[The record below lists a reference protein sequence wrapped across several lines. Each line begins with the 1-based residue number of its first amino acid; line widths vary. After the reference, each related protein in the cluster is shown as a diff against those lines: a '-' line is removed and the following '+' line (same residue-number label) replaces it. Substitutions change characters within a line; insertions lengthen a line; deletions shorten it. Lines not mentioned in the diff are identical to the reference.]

1 LLGFAKHNINLFD
14 SAFFNLIPFY
24 SKAKGNQVQLH
35 ITSLLI
41 MLVSLII
48 LSAFFSGSEIGMMSI
63 NRYKLRYLV
72 KKKNIQAIRVNRM
85 LARPDRLLSVVLIG
99 NTLAN
104 IVASTIATLIGQR
117 YYGDAGVAIATI
129 LLTLVIL
136 VFSEMTPKTLAAI
149 YPQQVA
155 FAASFPLSVL
165 QWIFAPLVKIISFFS
180 NGILRLFGISI
191 NRIQKE
197 ALTGEELRSVV
208 HEAGGL
214 LPVEHKSMLISLLDL
229 EQATVEDIM
238 VPKADI
244 VGIDLEQPWLQLL
257 EQLETAQHTRLPIY
271 RGSIDNL
278 VGMIHSRN
286 VLNLALEN
294 KLDINS
300 FLNSADAPYFI
311 PEATPLNIQILNF
324 RKMKRRSCFVVD
336 EYGDILGLVTMEDIL
351 EEIVGEFT
359 TDIAA
364 LSRDIMPQDD
374 GSVIVDASLT
384 LRHLNRMMSWNLPS
398 IGPRTL
404 SGLIIEYL
412 GYIPPAESCLTIEN
426 YRIEILRVS
435 DNTIKGVKMIKAGK
449 KRT

>member
-1 LLGFAKHNINLFD
+1 M
-14 SAFFNLIPFY
+14 
-24 SKAKGNQVQLH
+24 QLH
-35 ITSLLI
+35 LTTLLLLLI
-41 MLVSLII
+41 FLIA

-63 NRYKLRYLV
+63 NRYKLKHLV
-72 KKKNIQAIRVNRM
+72 KKNNKQAIRVNQM
-85 LARPDRLLSVVLIG
+85 LARPDKLLSVVLIG

-104 IVASTIATLIGQR
+104 IVASTIATLIGQ
-117 YYGDAGVAIATI
+117 YFYGDVGVAVATV
-129 LLTLVIL
+129 LLTLLVL
-136 VFSEMTPKTLAAI
+136 VFAEMTPKTFAAI

-155 FAASFPLSVL
+155 FYCSLPLKIMQSL
-165 QWIFAPLVKIISFFS
+165 LAPLVQLISLTS
-180 NGILRLFGISI
+180 NGILRIFGISI
-191 NRIQKE
+191 NRIQKD

-214 LPVEHKSMLISLLDL
+214 MPVEHKSMLISLLDL

-238 VPKADI
+238 IPKSDI
-244 VGIDLEQPWLQLL
+244 VGIDLEEPWLQIL

-278 VGMIHSRN
+278 EGMIHVRD
-286 VLNLALEN
+286 VLNLALEDN
-294 KLDINS
+294 LDMEH
-300 FLNSADAPYFI
+300 LMKSADAPYFI

-359 TDIAA
+359 TDIAT
-364 LSRDIMPQDD
+364 LSRDITPQKD
-374 GSVIVDASLT
+374 GSVIIDAGIT
-384 LRHLNRMMSWNLPS
+384 LRHLNRMMSWNLPL

-412 GYIPPAESCLTIEN
+412 GYIPPADSCLMIETI
-426 YRIEILRVS
+426 
-435 DNTIKGVKMIKAGK
+435 G
-449 KRT
+449 

>member
-1 LLGFAKHNINLFD
+1 M
-14 SAFFNLIPFY
+14 
-24 SKAKGNQVQLH
+24 QLH
-35 ITSLLI
+35 ISSLLI

-63 NRYKLRYLV
+63 NRYKLRHLV
-72 KKKNIQAIRVNRM
+72 KKKNKQAMRVNQM
-85 LARPDRLLSVVLIG
+85 LARPDKLLSVVLIG

-117 YYGDAGVAIATI
+117 YYGDAGVAVATI
-129 LLTLVIL
+129 LLTLIIL

-155 FAASFPLSVL
+155 FSSSLPLYIL
-165 QWIFAPLVKIISFFS
+165 QLILAPLVQVISFCS
-180 NGILRLFGISI
+180 NGILRIFGVSI

-244 VGIDLEQPWLQLL
+244 VGIDLDQPWLQLL

-278 VGMIHSRN
+278 VGMIHARN
-286 VLNLALEN
+286 VLNLALED
-294 KLDINS
+294 KLD
-300 FLNSADAPYFI
+300 LNSLLNTADAPYFI
-311 PEATPLNIQILNF
+311 PEATPLNVQILNF

-364 LSRDIMPQDD
+364 LSRDIIPQDD
-374 GSVIVDASLT
+374 GTIIVDASLT
-384 LRHLNRMMSWNLPS
+384 LRHLNRMMSWSLPL

-412 GYIPPAESCLTIEN
+412 GYIPPSESCLTIEN

-435 DNTIKGVKMIKAGK
+435 DNTIKTVKMVKVGK
-449 KRT
+449 KRK

>member
-1 LLGFAKHNINLFD
+1 
-14 SAFFNLIPFY
+14 
-24 SKAKGNQVQLH
+24 VQLH
-35 ITSLLI
+35 LAPLLLLLFL
-41 MLVSLII
+41 LVF
-48 LSAFFSGSEIGMMSI
+48 LSAFFSSSEIGMMSI
-63 NRYKLRYLV
+63 NRYKLRHLV
-72 KKKNIQAIRVNRM
+72 KKKNKKAIRVNQM
-85 LARPDRLLSVVLIG
+85 LSRPDQLLSVVLIG

-104 IVASTIATLIGQR
+104 IVSSTIATLIGQ
-117 YYGDAGVAIATI
+117 YFYGDLGVAVATV
-129 LLTLVIL
+129 LLTLIVL
-136 VFSEMTPKTLAAI
+136 VFAEMTPKTFAAI

-155 FAASFPLSVL
+155 FACSLPLKIMQNL
-165 QWIFAPLVKIISFFS
+165 FAPLVYAISFIS
-180 NGILRLFGISI
+180 NGILRIFGISI
-191 NRIQKE
+191 DRIQKE

-214 LPVEHKSMLISLLDL
+214 MPVEHKSMLISLLDL

-238 VPKADI
+238 IPKSDI

-278 VGMIHSRN
+278 EGMIHVRD
-286 VLNLALEN
+286 VLNLALEDN
-294 KLDINS
+294 LDKDT
-300 FLNSADAPYFI
+300 FLKIADAPYFI

-364 LSRDIMPQDD
+364 LSHDIMPQKD
-374 GSVIVDASLT
+374 GSVIIDAGLT
-384 LRHLNRMMSWNLPS
+384 LRHLNRIMSWHLPL

-404 SGLIIEYL
+404 SGLIIECL
-412 GYIPPAESCLTIEN
+412 GYIPPAESCLKIEN
-426 YRIEILRVS
+426 YQIEILKVS
-435 DNTIKGVKMIKAGK
+435 DNTIKSVRIIKVGK
-449 KRT
+449 KRK

>member
-1 LLGFAKHNINLFD
+1 MQFHLSTLLVILF
-14 SAFFNLIPFY
+14 FLIF
-24 SKAKGNQVQLH
+24 
-35 ITSLLI
+35 
-41 MLVSLII
+41 
-48 LSAFFSGSEIGMMSI
+48 LSAFFSSSEIGMMSI
-63 NRYKLRYLV
+63 NRYKLRHLV
-72 KKKNIQAIRVNRM
+72 KKNNKQAIRVNQM

-104 IVASTIATLIGQR
+104 IVSSTIATLIGQR
-117 YYGDAGVAIATI
+117 YYGDAGVAIATV
-129 LLTLVIL
+129 LLTIVVL
-136 VFSEMTPKTLAAI
+136 VFAEMTPKTLAAI
-149 YPQQVA
+149 YPQRVA
-155 FAASFPLSVL
+155 FATALPLKIL
-165 QWIFAPLVKIISFFS
+165 QWIFAPLVQAISLIS
-180 NGILRLFGISI
+180 NAILRLFGISI
-191 NRIQKE
+191 NRMQKE

-238 VPKADI
+238 IPKSDI
-244 VGIDLEQPWLQLL
+244 VGIDLEQSWLQLL
-257 EQLETAQHTRLPIY
+257 EQLETAQHTRLPLY

-278 VGMIHSRN
+278 VGMIHARD
-286 VLNLALEN
+286 VLNLALEH
-294 KLDINS
+294 KLDIDS
-300 FLNSADAPYFI
+300 LLNVADAPYFI

-364 LSRDIMPQDD
+364 LSRDITPQED

-384 LRHLNRMMSWNLPS
+384 LRHLNRMMSWNLPL

-412 GYIPPAESCLTIEN
+412 GYIPPAESCLMIEN
-426 YRIEILRVS
+426 YRIEILKVS
-435 DNTIKGVKMIKAGK
+435 DNTIKGVKMIKVGK
-449 KRT
+449 KKK